1 MKLWFTYSF
10 IRDYHALPG
19 QLQKTV
25 DKKLKLFLDNRR
37 HPSLNIKK
45 MQDPRG
51 NANRK
56 MTPRDIWEG
65 RITQGYR
72 FTFQMKGEVCI
83 LRRLGT
89 HDILRTP

>member
-1 MKLWFTYSF
+1 MKLFFTYSF
-10 IRDYHALPG
+10 IRDYHALPD

-45 MQDPRG
+45 MQDPR
-51 NANRK
+51 
-56 MTPRDIWEG
+56 DIWEG

-72 FTFQMKGEVCI
+72 FTFQMKGEVVI

>member
-1 MKLWFTYSF
+1 MRFWFTHSF
-10 IRDYHALPG
+10 IKDYHALPD
-19 QLQKTV
+19 QLQKTA
-25 DKKLKLFLDNRR
+25 DKKLKLFLSNRR

-45 MQDPRG
+45 MQD
-51 NANRK
+51 
-56 MTPRDIWEG
+56 PRDIWEG